1 MLGSGEYEGPFD
13 HGAYV
18 DFLRALATLK
28 RERERQGL
36 SLADVSERSGIDK
49 AALSRLEND
58 LQPNPT
64 LNTLTRYAE
73 AIGKRVRLSFP
84 DLELAGR

>member
-28 RERERQGL
+28 RERQGL

-58 LQPNPT
+58 LQLNPT

>member
-1 MLGSGEYEGPFD
+1 LLGSGEYEGPFD